1 VHDGPVVDANRFD
14 ASGADRSDGD
24 AARESGLDDGG
35 GTQRCS
41 PLPDGTGRLTFV
53 ASGGAAFDIR
63 LGNDGTCD
71 SKWSQGT
78 DLFLVFFIPV
88 PLGDAGGNPTGLLSV
103 QVPGA
108 PPGLTGAGLLAGVD
122 LLMSGHIWRSGTV
135 CTATLTG
142 NELVDSG
149 PSYKLT
155 GSVNCTAALPETGG
169 REPLTIVQFDF
180 VVSATP

>member
-1 VHDGPVVDANRFD
+1 
-14 ASGADRSDGD
+14 
-24 AARESGLDDGG
+24 
-35 GTQRCS
+35 
-41 PLPDGTGRLTFV
+41 
-53 ASGGAAFDIR
+53 

-71 SKWSQGT
+71 SAWSQGT

-88 PLGDAGGNPTGLLSV
+88 PLGDAGGNPTGILSV

-108 PPGLTGAGLLAGVD
+108 PPGLTGAGLLAAVD
-122 LLMSGHIWRSGTV
+122 LLMSGHIWRSGTA

-142 NELVDSG
+142 NELVGSG

-155 GSVNCTAALPETGG
+155 GSVNCTSALPETGG

-180 VVSATP
+180 VASATTQ